1 MNVIGNK
8 YHIDIDEEANWKLE
22 MGDTEIFFDPEFRL
36 HENTIQFGHVLAAPR
51 KYEQNTQQFGE
62 LAQVGAKVYFHHHVH
77 DKDNKVNAS
86 EVSDSK
92 DFYMA
97 EPLSLYCQ
105 VIDGDIHMLNDFVL
119 VEPIEEDESNYKT
132 SSGIMTKARP
142 DMVPNY
148 GIVRHVPKHASA
160 YNLKPGDKIFFT
172 DNSNY
177 ELNIEDKDYYC
188 MQLHRDIPYVIEED
202 GTVRTIGRWG
212 IVEPLDEGEDFE
224 KNSIGLYVKRKH
236 KVQKHKGRVY
246 IVSNHQEWE
255 VSVGEDVIFDRKSMF
270 ATDIDGKT
278 FYCVDILRD
287 IILSYCV

>member
-8 YHIDIDEEANWKLE
+8 YHIDIDEESNWKLQ
-22 MGDTEIFFDPEFRL
+22 MGDKEIFFDPEFRL
-36 HENTIQFGHVLAAPR
+36 HENTIQFGHVLAAPK
-51 KYEQNTQQFGE
+51 KYVQSTQQFGE
-62 LAQVGAKVYFHHHVH
+62 LAKVGSKVYFHHHVH

-97 EPLSLYCQ
+97 EP
-105 VIDGDIHMLNDFVL
+105 
-119 VEPIEEDESNYKT
+119 T
-132 SSGIMTKARP
+132 ASGIMTKARP

-148 GIVRHVPKHASA
+148 GIVRHVPKHASVF
-160 YNLKPGDKIFFT
+160 NLKPGDKIFFT

-177 ELNIEDKDYYC
+177 ELNVEGKDYYC

-202 GTVRTIGRWG
+202 GSIRTIGMWG
-212 IVEPLDEGEDFE
+212 IVEPLDEGEDYE
-224 KNSIGLYVKRKH
+224 KNTLGLYVKRKYR
-236 KVQKHKGRVY
+236 VQKHKGRVHILSDY
-246 IVSNHQEWE
+246 KDWE
-255 VSVGEDVIFDRKSMF
+255 VSVGEDVIFDRKGQF
-270 ATDIDGKT
+270 ATKIDGKT